1 MKYLF
6 CLLFSI
12 FLVFSTFG
20 QLNVIG
26 LNAGL
31 LHYGSEVN
39 PSVGVNICVRNFEI
53 AFQYAEFNP
62 KKEMNME
69 STYNILGGYNIPIT
83 IGEPSLYIAPLFGV
97 CLSDGEDIHKVKR
110 DFTGGILI
118 SYTVKQ
124 LRISTQITD
133 NSFMI
138 GVATKL
144 HSEGTVKRSVRHGYK

>member
-20 QLNVIG
+20 QQLNAIG
-26 LNAGL
+26 FNAGL
-31 LHYGSEVN
+31 LHYGSEAN
-39 PSVGVNICVRNFEI
+39 LSIGTNICIRNFEV
-53 AFQYAEFNP
+53 AFQYAKFNP

-83 IGEPSLYIAPLFGV
+83 IGELSLYIAPLFGV
-97 CLSDGEDIHKVKR
+97 CLSDGKDIHKVKR

-118 SYTVKQ
+118 SYVVKQ

-138 GVATKL
+138 VVAKRL
-144 HSEGTVKRSVRHGYK
+144 HSKGTVKSNTQRE